1 MDSMLDMF
9 HLSNQSLAGPQL
21 EAPGLGS
28 WTPVWLTLPE
38 TLLLGMM
45 GSMLL
50 GMMGSTHVKPPD
62 LCAGPPSL
70 PTGQGQLCKLTMSS
84 NDLKVSKQLQGGSPY
99 NFTHKLTHLYKPL
112 QLSVSQAVLG
122 GGDHL

>member
-9 HLSNQSLAGPQL
+9 HLNNQSPAGPQL
-21 EAPGLGS
+21 EVPGLKS

-45 GSMLL
+45 GS
-50 GMMGSTHVKPPD
+50 THVKPLD
-62 LCAGPPSL
+62 LCADPPSL
-70 PTGQGQLCKLTMSS
+70 PSGQGQLCNLTMSK
-84 NDLKVSKQLQGGSPY
+84 NDLMASKQLQSGDP
-99 NFTHKLTHLYKPL
+99 HKLTHLYKPL
-112 QLSVSQAVLG
+112 QLSVPQAVLG

>member
-1 MDSMLDMF
+1 MSDRWGQPGLPEESETRGRTMSSMLDMF
-9 HLSNQSLAGPQL
+9 HLSNQSPARPQL

-38 TLLLGMM
+38 TLLLSMM

-70 PTGQGQLCKLTMSS
+70 PT
-84 NDLKVSKQLQGGSPY
+84 D
-99 NFTHKLTHLYKPL
+99 
-112 QLSVSQAVLG
+112 
-122 GGDHL
+122 